1 MKKELINLQVP
12 EELKNTII
20 KEPTLISWVFNIHS
34 DSLISDYE
42 RTNAHY
48 TEHFYFENAT
58 ENSGIYGVGS
68 IPEIFAKIITNASVE
83 MTGPIEMVSGLFD
96 ETTDSS
102 KIWGELSQSV
112 TYLPKIIRTEKQN
125 QQWVTI
131 NMVVNSTEDLSVQWQ
146 QEIENLQLYRQ
157 LEQPLARENNQ
168 ILNTEELKIEDWLQE
183 VELSVAHLK
192 SSETLNKIVLARQ
205 MKVLTEKSINPVDV
219 LKRLRAEQP
228 DTYRFV
234 VAKNESYFIG
244 ATPER
249 LLQATTTDF
258 STVCVAGSIK
268 RGKTLKEDQQLG
280 DELLNDQKNVI
291 EHHYVVRWLQEEMT
305 KLTNSL
311 DKNISVSLLKNRDI
325 QHLFLPIKGER
336 KKEVTFLEGI
346 TALHPSPA
354 LGGLPKKEAMNW
366 IKNHEYYPRG
376 LYGGPLGWRNVL
388 EDTGEVVVGI
398 RSAYI
403 RDKHAILYAGCGIVE
418 GSIATLER
426 EETKV
431 KFQPMLRAL
440 GGQINE

>member
-1 MKKELINLQVP
+1 MKKELINFELP
-12 EELKNTII
+12 EKLKNEII
-20 KEPTLISWVFNIHS
+20 TEPTLISWVFNINA
-34 DSLISDYE
+34 DPLISDYE
-42 RTNAHY
+42 RTSTHY
-48 TEHFYFENAT
+48 AEHFYFENAT
-58 ENSGIYGVGS
+58 DNSGIYGVGS
-68 IPEIFAKIITNASVE
+68 LPAVFTRIITNASVE
-83 MTGPIEMVSGLFD
+83 MTGPIEMISGLFD

-102 KIWGELSQSV
+102 EIWGELSQTV

-131 NMVVNSTEDLSVQWQ
+131 NMLVNSTEDLFVQWQ
-146 QEIENLQLYRQ
+146 EEIKNLYLFRQ
-157 LEQPLARENNQ
+157 LERPSTKKINK
-168 ILNTEELKIEDWLQE
+168 ILIKEELKIEDWLQE

-205 MKVLTEKSINPVDV
+205 LKIMTEKSINPVDV

-234 VAKNESYFIG
+234 VAKNQSYFIG

-249 LLQATTTDF
+249 LLQATTTDY

-280 DELLNDQKNVI
+280 DGLLSDQKNVI

-305 KLTNSL
+305 KLTTSL
-311 DKNISVSLLKNRDI
+311 DKKIPVSLLKNRDI

-336 KKEVTFLEGI
+336 KKEVTFSEGI
-346 TALHPSPA
+346 AALHPSPA
-354 LGGLPKKEAMNW
+354 LGGLPKKEAINW

-376 LYGGPLGWRNVL
+376 LYGGPLGWRNIL

-403 RDKHAILYAGCGIVE
+403 CDNQAILYAGCGIVE
-418 GSIATLER
+418 DSIATLER